1 MEQRKSFT
9 GIKLPLDLQKRL
21 ADEHYTLDNIGMSG
35 SQVLIFADKVLKIQ
49 ENSVESEH
57 EVVMLQWLSGKF
69 PVPKVLYHTVEN
81 GRSFL
86 LMSRVHGNMSCEKE
100 YLEQP
105 KLLAKIL
112 ADGLKA
118 LWSIDVT
125 DCPVK
130 SGIDEKLAIAQRAV
144 ENDEV
149 DMEDAEPETFGANGF
164 SSPKELLA
172 WLENN
177 RPAEEPVLSH
187 GDYCLPNIF
196 VKDGQLSAFIDIG
209 RSGVADKWLDIAI
222 CYRSLKHNYDGTYTG
237 EAYEGFCPELF
248 FEELGIEPDWEKIK
262 YYILLDE
269 LF

>member
-1 MEQRKSFT
+1 MKRKT
-9 GIKLPLDLQKRL
+9 TIERIKLPEFLKQEL
-21 ADEHYTLDNIGMSG
+21 ANENYTLDNIGMSD
-35 SQVLIFADKVLKIQ
+35 SQVLIFEDKVLKIQ
-49 ENSVESEH
+49 EKTVESEN
-57 EVVMLQWLSGKF
+57 EVVLLRWLADKL
-69 PVPKVLYHTVEN
+69 PVPRVLHHTVEN
-81 GRSFL
+81 NRSYL
-86 LMSRVHGNMSCEKE
+86 LMSRVDGKMSCEKE

-105 KLLAKIL
+105 ELLAKVL

-118 LWSIDVT
+118 LWSVDIT
-125 DCPVK
+125 GCPVK
-130 SGIDEKLAIAQRAV
+130 SGIEEKLAIARIAV
-144 ENDEV
+144 ENNAV
-149 DMEDAEPETFGANGF
+149 DVDDAEPGTFGTDGF
-164 SSPKELLA
+164 ESPKELLT

-237 EAYEGFCPELF
+237 EAYEGFRPELF